1 MDYKE
6 MIKLRALE
14 IELNKQ
20 RDLAWKR
27 IHKHISDGK
36 SIYTVEYDSL
46 VGIKDFYKN
55 AVDEINQ
62 KF

>member
-1 MDYKE
+1 MDYIE

-27 IHKHISDGK
+27 IHKHIKDGK
-36 SIYTVEYDSL
+36 GIYTVEYDSL
-46 VGIKDFYKN
+46 VAIKDFYKN

>member
-20 RDLAWKR
+20 RHLAWER
-27 IHKHISDGK
+27 INKHIEDGK
-36 SIYTVEYDSL
+36 GIYTVEYDSL
-46 VGIKDFYKN
+46 VAIKDFYKN
-55 AVDEINQ
+55 AVNEINQ